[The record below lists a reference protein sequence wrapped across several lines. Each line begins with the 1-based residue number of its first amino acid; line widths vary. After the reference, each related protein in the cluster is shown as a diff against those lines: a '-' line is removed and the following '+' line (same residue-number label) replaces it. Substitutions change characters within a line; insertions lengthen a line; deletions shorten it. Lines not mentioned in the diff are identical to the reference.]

1 MGFFTRYVMHH
12 YSSADLHINQIMENT
27 HDRSAN
33 AKKRM
38 ISHFPIVQAIFPTKP
53 SSIRTI
59 SMIMKMIPRGRSQLV
74 MQVVVFPNK
83 PDHLFPSLDM

>member
-12 YSSADLHINQIMENT
+12 YSSADLHIDQIMENT

-53 SSIRTI
+53 RSIRTI
-59 SMIMKMIPRGRSQLV
+59 AMIMKMIPRVRSQLAIQLV
-74 MQVVVFPNK
+74 LFQPGILK
-83 PDHLFPSLDM
+83 PA